1 MKIQTMSI
9 VVGSKAC
16 NAFCKFCISK
26 QTPMQ
31 GFDPTGVN
39 KEKINWRNFD
49 IALNLAKMS
58 GVTTILLTGKG
69 EPTLYPELITAYL
82 EKINKTIPFL
92 ELQTNGIALENTIF
106 TTKDEVTQAVHKT
119 DASFFLRQWYAKGLT
134 TVCISMVHY
143 DSARNHLV
151 YQPSTDNGYMNLDK
165 VIENILSAGLMV
177 RLSCVGL
184 KGFID
189 SKEELDNLIKFA
201 KAKGCKQLTYRP
213 MHAAGNVHNDVTEWI
228 SQHAI
233 SQENLAD
240 LQKFIESR
248 GTEVL
253 SLPHGATIYDV
264 DGQNIC
270 WTNAMENK
278 KTEDDMRQIIFFPDG
293 KICYRWDYEGALL
306 LG

>member
-1 MKIQTMSI
+1 MKIQTMSV

-16 NAFCKFCISK
+16 NAKCGYCISK

-31 GFDPTGVN
+31 GFNPDD
-39 KEKINWRNFD
+39 EIINWRNFN

-58 GVTTILLTGKG
+58 GVTTVLLTGKG
-69 EPTLYPELITAYL
+69 EPTLYPDQIINYL
-82 EKINKTIPFL
+82 MKIKGNIPFV
-92 ELQTNGIALENTIF
+92 ELQTNGILLEEIIGKLPVTTEKSF
-106 TTKDEVTQAVHKT
+106 TEINLMAID
-119 DASFFLRQWYAKGLT
+119 SLREWYGLGLT

-143 DSARNHLV
+143 DSAKNRLV
-151 YQPSTDNGYMNLDK
+151 YQPNKETGYMNLDK

-184 KGFID
+184 GGFID
-189 SKEELDNLIKFA
+189 SRDELDNLIEFA

-213 MHAAGNVHNDVTEWI
+213 MHAVGNVHNDVTEWI
-228 SQHAI
+228 SQHSI
-233 SQENLAD
+233 SKERLAD
-240 LQKFIESR
+240 LQAFVESR

-253 SLPHGATIYDV
+253 KLSHGATIYDV
-264 DGQNIC
+264 DGQNLC

-293 KICYRWDYEGALL
+293 KISYRWDFEGAIL